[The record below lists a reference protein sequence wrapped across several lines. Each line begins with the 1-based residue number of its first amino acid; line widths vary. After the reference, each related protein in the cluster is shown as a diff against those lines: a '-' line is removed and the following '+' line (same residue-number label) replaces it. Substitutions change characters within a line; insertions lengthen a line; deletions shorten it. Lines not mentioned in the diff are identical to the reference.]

1 MTAKTIKPP
10 TPTTTPM
17 MVLRVCTLIP
27 DVEELAFWLDDRL
40 AVWVVAASVV

>member
-27 DVEELAFWLDDRL
+27 DVEELAFWLDRL
-40 AVWVVAASVV
+40 AVGVVVASVV